1 MRSLARRRD
10 NHGDDETI
18 IRMAGEDFVEEQI
31 ASVVPPW
38 AEFLEPSACLPGSD
52 RVVSSWVSKASPVRR
67 PTVCLLFSHP
77 LVQAEFERLLSPRGF
92 KFQSRRLETT
102 LVPGLEPLSLPR
114 AQVYVIDAHAPRQ
127 ATEVLVAGIHDRYP
141 SSRQLVVA
149 EKFSES
155 SAFALLRLGAKG
167 LLSYAEARRQLPE
180 ALGAVAAGG
189 FWVPRP
195 LLSRFV
201 DSILSIMGGHKKVKG
216 PADLS
221 RREREVLDPLLENL
235 SNKEIASKLHISE
248 RTVKFH
254 VSSLLSKFGVRR
266 RSDLILLC
274 FQARPPAP

>member
-1 MRSLARRRD
+1 
-10 NHGDDETI
+10 
-18 IRMAGEDFVEEQI
+18 
-31 ASVVPPW
+31 
-38 AEFLEPSACLPGSD
+38 
-52 RVVSSWVSKASPVRR
+52 
-67 PTVCLLFSHP
+67 
-77 LVQAEFERLLSPRGF
+77 VQAEFERLLTPRGF
-92 KFQSRRLETT
+92 KFHARRLETT

-127 ATEVLVAGIHDRYP
+127 ATEVLVAEIHDRY
-141 SSRQLVVA
+141 SSARQLVVA
-149 EKFSES
+149 EKFSEV

-167 LLSYAEARRQLPE
+167 LLTYSEARQQLPE
-180 ALGAVAAGG
+180 ALEAVAAGG

-201 DSILSIMGGHKKVKG
+201 DSVLNMMSSHKAVKG

-235 SNKEIASKLHISE
+235 SNKEIASKLNISE

-274 FQARPPAP
+274 FQTRPPAP

>member
-1 MRSLARRRD
+1 VAKAQPAR
-10 NHGDDETI
+10 H
-18 IRMAGEDFVEEQI
+18 
-31 ASVVPPW
+31 
-38 AEFLEPSACLPGSD
+38 
-52 RVVSSWVSKASPVRR
+52 

-92 KFQSRRLETT
+92 KFQARRLETT

-141 SSRQLVVA
+141 SARQLVVA
-149 EKFSES
+149 EKFSEV

-167 LLSYAEARRQLPE
+167 LLSYAEARQQLPE
-180 ALGAVAAGG
+180 ALESVAAGG

-201 DSILSIMGGHKKVKG
+201 DSILSIVGKTKAVKG

-235 SNKEIASKLHISE
+235 SNKEIASKLNISE

-254 VSSLLSKFGVRR
+254 VSSLLAKFGVRR
-266 RSDLILLC
+266 RSDLILLTY
-274 FQARPPAP
+274 QTRPPAP

>member
-1 MRSLARRRD
+1 MGRSNQHARRPAGQPRGA
-10 NHGDDETI
+10 HAAMLFERAEKIKRISPPRGLLLET
-18 IRMAGEDFVEEQI
+18 
-31 ASVVPPW
+31 
-38 AEFLEPSACLPGSD
+38 ACLPASD
-52 RVVSSWVSKASPVRR
+52 RVVSGSMRKASRSR
-67 PTVCLLFSHP
+67 HPTVCLLFSHP
-77 LVQAEFERLLSPRGF
+77 LVQAEFERLLTPRGF
-92 KFQSRRLETT
+92 KFHARRIEAT

-127 ATEVLVAGIHDRYP
+127 ATEVLVSEIHDRYA
-141 SSRQLVVA
+141 SARQMVVA
-149 EKFSES
+149 EKFSEV

-167 LLSYAEARRQLPE
+167 LLTYSEARQQLPE
-180 ALGAVAAGG
+180 ALEAVAAGG

-201 DSILSIMGGHKKVKG
+201 DSILSMVSSHKAVKG

-235 SNKEIASKLHISE
+235 SNKEIASKLNISE

-274 FQARPPAP
+274 FQTRPPAP